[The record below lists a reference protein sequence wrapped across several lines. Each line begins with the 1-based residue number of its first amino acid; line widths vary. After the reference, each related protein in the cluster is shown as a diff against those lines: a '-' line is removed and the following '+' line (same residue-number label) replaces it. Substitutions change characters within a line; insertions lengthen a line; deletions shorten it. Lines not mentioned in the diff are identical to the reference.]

1 MLLMEF
7 HKYSNP
13 EEGCI
18 VMRLDACINF
28 LLTKTQQVVFQQFKA
43 SLAKYDVTP
52 VQYGVLKCLW
62 SQDCQNPSQ
71 IAGSLFLDAST
82 ITGILDRMEN
92 KGMIKRIADPK
103 DKRSLKVVLTERG
116 RLLEEPVT
124 EIIEEENKKVL
135 QALNEEEREKLAEYL
150 NRISSG

>member
-1 MLLMEF
+1 
-7 HKYSNP
+7 
-13 EEGCI
+13 
-18 VMRLDACINF
+18 MRLDACINF

-62 SQDCQNPSQ
+62 SHDCQNPSQ

-92 KGMIKRIADPK
+92 KDMIKRIADPK
-103 DKRSLKVVLTERG
+103 DKRSIKVVLTERG

-124 EIIEEENKKVL
+124 KVIEEENKKVL
-135 QALNEEEREKLAEYL
+135 HALNEEEREKLAEYL
-150 NRISSG
+150 NRICSG

>member
-1 MLLMEF
+1 MMLDE
-7 HKYSNP
+7 
-13 EEGCI
+13 
-18 VMRLDACINF
+18 CINF

-52 VQYGVLKCLW
+52 AQYGVLKCLW

-71 IAGSLFLDAST
+71 IACSLFLDAST

-92 KGMIKRIADPK
+92 KDMIKRIADPK

-116 RLLEEPVT
+116 RLLEKPVT
-124 EIIEEENKKVL
+124 EIIDEENKKVL
-135 QALNEEEREKLAEYL
+135 HALNEEERKKLTEYL
-150 NRISSG
+150 NRISSI